1 MIERA
6 ASGKS
11 SSQPN
16 WRFYYWAWVAA
27 LFAWA
32 AWQRFALPL
41 DPIADSDIWGYLAPA
56 LRKLVGE
63 EFGHTYGR
71 NFVYPAFVFSLVRVF
86 QDFRA
91 IVIAQHL
98 LGLLAVALFLVTWQ
112 RARVFVPDSRL
123 SLAVHNGLGLLAATI
138 LLLAA
143 EPIRAEMQLR
153 PEGVCAFLV
162 SLNLYFAIQFMAC
175 SFVEKRPR
183 ASVGNGIGTV
193 FTAGLLASAKPS
205 FGLIAIVAV
214 VPVTIL
220 FFRRGWFREKIALGV
235 GAIVGAALLLVPE
248 YVLSRDDK
256 LGPPFLPATLFV
268 NHANLIR
275 DQMADDLQ
283 RGASVPY
290 SREWLERVHATLR
303 AEIAKSLK
311 ARPDHYWSLG
321 FDPDYLMY
329 NPGSIVAQLRR
340 EFENN
345 GPEPSAF
352 YRFYY
357 WRIWQ
362 GRPLA
367 VARKIQ
373 IQMSVFYS
381 EMCPA
386 YNREKSLPLANKYG
400 DGAYALRIEP
410 NPELWKAYAPTV
422 EFVSRTE
429 SLARN
434 APIIHQPIPIRMAL
448 SFVAGLYR
456 PLLWIAIAVSAVV
469 LFQQR
474 HRRRLGW
481 LTVLVLFLYSY
492 NAAACLEVAIVNS
505 LEVRRYLTVQMF
517 FTTVAQFLALWLLCE
532 VALAMR
538 VREKIPPGG
547 AHEGAG

>member
-1 MIERA
+1 MIERV

-16 WRFYYWAWVAA
+16 WRLYYWAWVAV
-27 LFAWA
+27 LFAVA

-41 DPIADSDIWGYLAPA
+41 DPIADWDVWGYLAPA

-71 NFVYPAFVFSLVRVF
+71 NFVYPAFLFSLLRVF
-86 QDFRA
+86 GDFRA

-98 LGLLAVALFLVTWQ
+98 LGLLAVALFLVTWR

-123 SLAVHNGLGLLAATI
+123 SLAVHDGLGLFAATI

-143 EPIRAEMQLR
+143 EPFRAEMQLR

-162 SLNLYFAIQFMAC
+162 SLNLYFAVHFMAC
-175 SFVEKRPR
+175 CFVEKRPR
-183 ASVGNGIGTV
+183 ASVGHGIGTV
-193 FTAGLLASAKPS
+193 FTAVLLVSAKPS
-205 FGLIAIVAV
+205 FGLLAIVAV
-214 VPVTIL
+214 VPVAIL
-220 FFRRGWFREKIALGV
+220 FFRRGWFREKIALGI

-248 YVLSRDDK
+248 YFLGRDDAQ
-256 LGPPFLPATLFV
+256 GRPFLPATLFV
-268 NHANLIR
+268 NHADLIR
-275 DQMADDLQ
+275 DQIADDLQ

-290 SREWLERVHATLR
+290 SREWLERVHAALR
-303 AEIAKSLK
+303 TEIAKSFT
-311 ARPDHYWSLG
+311 ARPDHYWSFG

-329 NPGSIVAQLRR
+329 NPDSIVTQLRR
-340 EFENN
+340 EFGNN
-345 GPEPSAF
+345 GPDPSAF

-362 GRPLA
+362 CRPLA

-373 IQMSVFYS
+373 TQMTVFYAA
-381 EMCPA
+381 MCPV
-386 YNREKSLPLANKYG
+386 YNREKSLPLTGKYG
-400 DGAYALRIEP
+400 DGADALRIEP
-410 NPELWKAYAPTV
+410 NHELWMGYAPAV
-422 EFVSRTE
+422 EFMSRTE

-434 APIIHQPIPIRMAL
+434 APIIHQPFPIRTTN
-448 SFVAGLYR
+448 SIFSGLYR
-456 PLLWIAIAVSAVV
+456 PLLWIALAVGAVV

-474 HRRRLGW
+474 YRRRLGW

-492 NAAACLEVAIVNS
+492 NATACLEVAIVNS

-538 VREKIPPGG
+538 MRGKISSR
-547 AHEGAG
+547 ASA

>member
-1 MIERA
+1 MIERV

-16 WRFYYWAWVAA
+16 WRFYYWAWVAV
-27 LFAWA
+27 LFAFA

-41 DPIADSDIWGYLAPA
+41 DPIADSDVWGYLAPA
-56 LRKLVGE
+56 LRKLVGG

-71 NFVYPAFVFSLVRVF
+71 NFVYPAFVFFALRVF

-98 LGLLAVALFLVTWQ
+98 LGLLAVAIFLVTWR
-112 RARVFVPDSRL
+112 RAHAFVRDSRL
-123 SLAVHNGLGLLAATI
+123 SLAVHDGLGLLAATI

-153 PEGVCAFLV
+153 PEGVCSFLV
-162 SLNLYFAIQFMAC
+162 SINLYFAIQFLAC
-175 SFVEKRPR
+175 CFVEKRPR
-183 ASVGNGIGTV
+183 ASVGYGIGTV
-193 FTAGLLASAKPS
+193 FTSVLLVSAKPS
-205 FGLIAIVAV
+205 FALIAVIACLAVA
-214 VPVTIL
+214 IL
-220 FFRRGWFREKIALGV
+220 FFRQGWFREKIALGI
-235 GAIVGAALLLVPE
+235 GATLGAALLLVPE
-248 YVLSRDDK
+248 YFLGRDDE
-256 LGPPFLPATLFV
+256 LGRPFLPATLFV
-268 NHANLIR
+268 NHADLIR

-290 SREWLERVHATLR
+290 SPDWLERVHAALR
-303 AEIAKSLK
+303 TEIAKSST

-329 NPGSIVAQLRR
+329 NRDSIVAQLRR
-340 EFENN
+340 EFGDNA
-345 GPEPSAF
+345 PEPSAF

-357 WRIWQ
+357 GRIWQ

-373 IQMSVFYS
+373 TQMSVFYS

-386 YNREKSLPLANKYG
+386 YNREKSLPLAGKYR
-400 DGAYALRIEP
+400 DGAYALRLEP
-410 NPELWKAYAPTV
+410 NHELWMGYAPAV

-429 SLARN
+429 FLARD
-434 APIIHQPIPIRMAL
+434 APIIHQPLPIRTTH
-448 SFVAGLYR
+448 SFFSGLYR
-456 PLLWIAIAVSAVV
+456 PLLWVAVALGAVV
-469 LFQQR
+469 LFQPR
-474 HRRRLGW
+474 YRRRLGW
-481 LTVLVLFLYSY
+481 LTVQVLFLYSY

-532 VALAMR
+532 MALTMR
-538 VREKIPPGG
+538 ARQKVS
-547 AHEGAG
+547 

>member
-1 MIERA
+1 MIERV

-16 WRFYYWAWVAA
+16 WRFYFWVWVAV
-27 LFAWA
+27 LFALA

-41 DPIADSDIWGYLAPA
+41 DPIADLDTWGYLAPA
-56 LRKLVGE
+56 LRKLVGG

-71 NFVYPAFVFSLVRVF
+71 NFVYPAFVFSLLRVF

-98 LGLLAVALFLVTWQ
+98 LGLLAVAIFLVTW
-112 RARVFVPDSRL
+112 RRTRVFVPDSRL
-123 SLAVHNGLGLLAATI
+123 SLAVHDGLGLLAATI

-143 EPIRAEMQLR
+143 EPIRTEMQLR

-175 SFVEKRPR
+175 CFVEKRPR
-183 ASVGNGIGTV
+183 ASIGHGIGTV
-193 FTAGLLASAKPS
+193 FTAVLLASAKPS

-214 VPVTIL
+214 VPVAIL
-220 FFRRGWFREKIALGV
+220 FFRRGWFREKIALGI
-235 GAIVGAALLLVPE
+235 GAIASAALLLVPE
-248 YVLSRDDK
+248 YFLSRDDE
-256 LGPPFLPATLFV
+256 LGRPFLPATLFV
-268 NHANLIR
+268 NHADLIR

-283 RGASVPY
+283 RAAAVPY
-290 SREWLERVHATLR
+290 SREWLERVHAALR
-303 AEIAKSLK
+303 TEIAKSST

-329 NPGSIVAQLRR
+329 DPGSIVVQLWR
-340 EFENN
+340 EGGNN
-345 GPEPSAF
+345 GPDPSAF
-352 YRFYY
+352 YWLYY
-357 WRIWQ
+357 RRIWQ

-367 VARKIQ
+367 VARKIHT
-373 IQMSVFYS
+373 QMSIFYS

-400 DGAYALRIEP
+400 DGAGALRIEP
-410 NPELWKAYAPTV
+410 SPELWMTYAPAV

-434 APIIHQPIPIRMAL
+434 APILHQPIPMRMTL
-448 SFVAGLYR
+448 SLFAGLYR
-456 PLLWIAIAVSAVV
+456 PLLWIAIAVGAVV
-469 LFQQR
+469 LLRQR
-474 HRRRLGW
+474 YRRRLGW
-481 LTVLVLFLYSY
+481 LTALVLFLYSY

-517 FTTVAQFLALWLLCE
+517 FTTAAQFLALWLLCE
-532 VALAMR
+532 MALEMR
-538 VREKIPPGG
+538 ARQKVS
-547 AHEGAG
+547 

>member
-1 MIERA
+1 MIEHV

-16 WRFYYWAWVAA
+16 WRFYYWTWVAV

-32 AWQRFALPL
+32 AWQRFGLPL
-41 DPIADSDIWGYLAPA
+41 DPIADPDVWGYLAPA

-71 NFVYPAFVFSLVRVF
+71 NFVYPAFVFSLLRVF
-86 QDFRA
+86 RDFRA

-98 LGLLAVALFLVTWQ
+98 LGLLAVALFLVTWR

-123 SLAVHNGLGLLAATI
+123 SLAVHDGLGLLAATI
-138 LLLAA
+138 LLLAV

-175 SFVEKRPR
+175 CFVEKRPR
-183 ASVGNGIGTV
+183 ASVGHGIGTV
-193 FTAGLLASAKPS
+193 FTAVLLASAKPS
-205 FGLIAIVAV
+205 FGLIAILAV
-214 VPVTIL
+214 MPIAIL
-220 FFRRGWFREKIALGV
+220 FFRRGWFREKIALGI
-235 GAIVGAALLLVPE
+235 GAILGAALLLVPE
-248 YVLSRDDK
+248 YFLGRDDE
-256 LGPPFLPATLFV
+256 LGPAFLPATLFV
-268 NHANLIR
+268 NHADLIR
-275 DQMADDLQ
+275 DQMADDIQ
-283 RGASVPY
+283 RGAAVPY
-290 SREWLERVHATLR
+290 SREWLERVYAALR
-303 AEIAKSLK
+303 TEIAKSFT

-329 NPGSIVAQLRR
+329 NPDSIVTQLRR
-340 EFENN
+340 EFGNN
-345 GPEPSAF
+345 GPDPSAF

-367 VARKIQ
+367 VVRKIQ
-373 IQMSVFYS
+373 TQMTVFYAA
-381 EMCPA
+381 MCPV

-400 DGAYALRIEP
+400 DGAYALRMEP
-410 NPELWKAYAPTV
+410 NPELWMGYAPAV
-422 EFVSRTE
+422 EFVNRTE

-434 APIIHQPIPIRMAL
+434 APIIPQPIPIRMTL
-448 SFVAGLYR
+448 SFFAGLYR
-456 PLLWIAIAVSAVV
+456 PLLWIAIAVGVLV

-474 HRRRLGW
+474 YRSRLGW
-481 LTVLVLFLYSY
+481 LTGLVLFLYSY
-492 NAAACLEVAIVNS
+492 NGAACLEVAIVNS

-532 VALAMR
+532 MAVEIRAR
-538 VREKIPPGG
+538 RKIS
-547 AHEGAG
+547 

>member
-11 SSQPN
+11 PSQSN
-16 WRFYYWAWVAA
+16 WRFYYWASVAV
-27 LFAWA
+27 LFAFA
-32 AWQRFALPL
+32 AWQRFAFPL
-41 DPIADSDIWGYLAPA
+41 DPIADSDVWGYLAPA
-56 LRKLVGE
+56 LRKLVGG

-71 NFVYPAFVFSLVRVF
+71 NFVYPAFVFSLLRVF

-91 IVIAQHL
+91 IVITQHL
-98 LGLLAVALFLVTWQ
+98 LGLVAVAIFLVTWR

-123 SLAVHNGLGLLAATI
+123 SLAVHDGLGLLAATI

-162 SLNLYFAIQFMAC
+162 SINLYFATQFMAC
-175 SFVEKRPR
+175 CFVERRPR
-183 ASVGNGIGTV
+183 ASVGHGIGTV
-193 FTAGLLASAKPS
+193 FTSVLLASAKPS
-205 FGLIAIVAV
+205 FALMAVIACL
-214 VPVTIL
+214 PVTIL
-220 FFRRGWFREKIALGV
+220 FFRRGWFREKIAL
-235 GAIVGAALLLVPE
+235 AIGAALGAVLLLVPE
-248 YVLSRDDK
+248 YFLGRDDE

-268 NHANLIR
+268 NHADLIR

-283 RGASVPY
+283 CGASVPY
-290 SREWLERVHATLR
+290 SREWLERVHAALR
-303 AEIAKSLK
+303 TEIAKSST

-321 FDPDYLMY
+321 FDPDFLMY

-340 EFENN
+340 EGGYN
-345 GPEPSAF
+345 GPDPSTF

-357 WRIWQ
+357 RRIWQ

-373 IQMSVFYS
+373 TQMSIFYS
-381 EMCPA
+381 AMCPA
-386 YNREKSLPLANKYG
+386 YNREKSLALADKYG

-410 NPELWKAYAPTV
+410 NPELWMAYAPAV

-434 APIIHQPIPIRMAL
+434 GPISRQPIPIRMTL
-448 SFVAGLYR
+448 SFFAGLYR
-456 PLLWIAIAVSAVV
+456 PLLWIALAVSAVV

-481 LTVLVLFLYSY
+481 LTVLVLFLYSH
-492 NAAACLEVAIVNS
+492 NAAAACLEVAIVNS
-505 LEVRRYLTVQMF
+505 LEVRRYLAVQMF

-532 VALAMR
+532 MALTMR
-538 VREKIPPGG
+538 ARQVS
-547 AHEGAG
+547 

>member
-1 MIERA
+1 MIEPV

-11 SSQPN
+11 SNQPN
-16 WRFYYWAWVAA
+16 WRFYYWALVAV
-27 LFAWA
+27 LFVVA
-32 AWQRFALPL
+32 AWQRLVLPL
-41 DPIADSDIWGYLAPA
+41 DPIGDWDVWGYLAPA

-71 NFVYPAFVFSLVRVF
+71 NFVYPAFVFSLLRIF

-91 IVIAQHL
+91 LVIAQHL
-98 LGLLAVALFLVTWQ
+98 LGLLAVAIFMVTWR
-112 RARVFVPDSRL
+112 RARVFVPDARL
-123 SLAVHNGLGLLAATI
+123 SLAVHDGLGLLAATI

-162 SLNLYFAIQFMAC
+162 SINLYFAIQFMAC
-175 SFVEKRPR
+175 CFVEKRPR
-183 ASVGNGIGTV
+183 ASVSYGIGTV
-193 FTAGLLASAKPS
+193 FTAVLLASAKPS
-205 FGLIAIVAV
+205 FALIAAIACL
-214 VPVTIL
+214 PVTI
-220 FFRRGWFREKIALGV
+220 FFCRRGWFLEKIALGI
-235 GAIVGAALLLVPE
+235 GAILGAALLVVPE
-248 YVLSRDDK
+248 YFLSRDDV

-268 NHANLIR
+268 NHADLIR

-290 SREWLERVHATLR
+290 SREWLERVHAALR
-303 AEIAKSLK
+303 TEITKSLA

-329 NPGSIVAQLRR
+329 NPDSIVAQLRG

-345 GPEPSAF
+345 GPDPSAF

-357 WRIWQ
+357 RRLWQ

-386 YNREKSLPLANKYG
+386 YNREKSLPLADKYG
-400 DGAYALRIEP
+400 DGMKALRIEP
-410 NPELWKAYAPTV
+410 NPELWMAYAPAV
-422 EFVSRTE
+422 EFVGRTE
-429 SLARN
+429 LLARN
-434 APIIHQPIPIRMAL
+434 APIIRQPIPIRMTL
-448 SFVAGLYR
+448 SFFAGLYR
-456 PLLWIAIAVSAVV
+456 PLLWIASAVV
-469 LFQQR
+469 LFQRRYRR
-474 HRRRLGW
+474 HLGW

-505 LEVRRYLTVQMF
+505 LEVRRYLTVQVF
-517 FTTVAQFLALWLLCE
+517 FTTAAQFLALWLLCE
-532 VALAMR
+532 TALTMR
-538 VREKIPPGG
+538 ARQKVS
-547 AHEGAG
+547 

>member
-1 MIERA
+1 MIEPL

-11 SSQPN
+11 SSHPN
-16 WRFYYWAWVAA
+16 WRFYFWAWVAVI
-27 LFAWA
+27 FAFA
-32 AWQRFALPL
+32 AWERFALPL
-41 DPIADSDIWGYLAPA
+41 DPIGDWDLWGYLAPA
-56 LRKLVGE
+56 LRKLVGG

-71 NFVYPAFVFSLVRVF
+71 NFVYPAFIFSILRVF
-86 QDFRA
+86 RDFRA

-98 LGLLAVALFLVTWQ
+98 LGLLAVAIFLVTWR
-112 RARVFVPDSRL
+112 RARVFMPDSRL
-123 SLAVHNGLGLLAATI
+123 SHAVHDGLGLLAATI

-143 EPIRAEMQLR
+143 EPLRAEMQLR
-153 PEGVCAFLV
+153 PEGLCAFLV

-175 SFVEKRPR
+175 CFVEKRPR
-183 ASVGNGIGTV
+183 ASVGHGIGTV
-193 FTAGLLASAKPS
+193 FTAILLASAKPS
-205 FGLIAIVAV
+205 FALIAAIACLPVA
-214 VPVTIL
+214 IL
-220 FFRRGWFREKIALGV
+220 FFRRGWFKEKIALGI
-235 GAIVGAALLLVPE
+235 GAILGAALLVVPE
-248 YVLSRDDK
+248 YFLGRDDQ
-256 LGPPFLPATLFV
+256 LGRPFLPATLFV
-268 NHANLIR
+268 NHADLIR

-303 AEIAKSLK
+303 TELAKSLA

-329 NPGSIVAQLRR
+329 NPDSIVAQLRR

-345 GPEPSAF
+345 GTDPSAF
-352 YRFYY
+352 YQFYY
-357 WRIWQ
+357 RRIWQ

-373 IQMSVFYS
+373 IQMTVFYS

-386 YNREKSLPLANKYG
+386 YNRERSLPLADKYG
-400 DGAYALRIEP
+400 DGLRALRIEP
-410 NPELWKAYAPTV
+410 NPELWIAYAPAV
-422 EFVSRTE
+422 EFVRRTE
-429 SLARN
+429 ALARN
-434 APIIHQPIPIRMAL
+434 GPVIQQPIPIRMTL
-448 SFVAGLYR
+448 SFFAGLYR
-456 PLLWIAIAVSAVV
+456 PLLWIAIAACAVV

-474 HRRRLGW
+474 HRKRLGW

-532 VALAMR
+532 MAVEMR
-538 VREKIPPGG
+538 ARQKVS
-547 AHEGAG
+547 